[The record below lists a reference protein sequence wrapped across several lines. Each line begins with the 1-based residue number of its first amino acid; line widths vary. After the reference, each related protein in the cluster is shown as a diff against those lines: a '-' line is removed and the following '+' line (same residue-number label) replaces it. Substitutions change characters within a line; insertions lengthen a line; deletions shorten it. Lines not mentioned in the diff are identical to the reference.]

1 MTSPGAQL
9 AALRKQAVKVCPEC
23 GTKFTA
29 RLTAVTCSRKCR
41 QKRAYRKQKPAEAGL
56 AGES

>member
-23 GTKFTA
+23 GTEFTA

-41 QKRAYRKQKPAEAGL
+41 QKRAYRKQKPAEAG
-56 AGES
+56 